1 MAEGFY
7 DYSMKPT
14 VVGSEELQGV
24 ARALAQEFRW
34 RRPEEIQEIVAEG
47 AEALGTAD
55 NVPALK
61 NFCRERLEGRMS
73 RAFRHFGGR

>member
-1 MAEGFY
+1 
-7 DYSMKPT
+7 MKPK

-24 ARALAQEFRW
+24 ALSLGQEFRW
-34 RRPEEIQEIVAEG
+34 RRPEEIMEAVQEG
-47 AEALGTAD
+47 AEALGTAE

-61 NFCRERLEGRMS
+61 NYCRERLEGRAS